1 MLHLVSKDT
10 GVKSSQ
16 AEQVIKLLEEGN
28 TVPFIARYR
37 KEQTGSLDEV
47 QIKAVEDRYNYIQQ
61 LEQRKEEILRLID
74 EQGKLTEELT
84 TSINNA
90 TVLQRVE
97 DLYRP
102 YKQKRRTKATIAKE
116 KGLEPLATLIMT
128 FPKESVA
135 ILAEDFLNEEL
146 EVLSVDDAL
155 LGARDILAEQFAD
168 DAKIREQIRN
178 ITRTDGKIVA
188 SVKKAELDEKNVFE
202 MYYDCLLY
210 TSPSPRD

>member
-1 MLHLVSKDT
+1 MKLIYGKDVFVLDIKKMLQLVSKET
-10 GVKSSQ
+10 GVKTTQ

-47 QIKAVEDRYNYIQQ
+47 QIKAIEDRYNYIQQ
-61 LEQRKEEILRLID
+61 LEQRKEEVIRLID

-84 TSINNA
+84 ASINNA
-90 TVLQRVE
+90 TVLQRLE

-116 KGLEPLATLIMT
+116 KGLEPFANLILTFPEQSVEQLATDYI
-128 FPKESVA
+128 
-135 ILAEDFLNEEL
+135 NEEL
-146 EVLSVDDAL
+146 EVLSVEEAL
-155 LGARDILAEQFAD
+155 QGARDILAEQFAD

-178 ITRTDGKIVA
+178 LSRADGK
-188 SVKKAELDEKNVFE
+188 DYFF
-202 MYYDCLLY
+202 C
-210 TSPSPRD
+210 